1 MSYSPE
7 QISNAR
13 NLICSHCT
21 SRTINGCLKG
31 VDPSAILDMSTDQE
45 GCSLETK
52 LPKQPVKLKN
62 AANFPSI
69 C

>member
-52 LPKQPVKLKN
+52 P
-62 AANFPSI
+62 
-69 C
+69 